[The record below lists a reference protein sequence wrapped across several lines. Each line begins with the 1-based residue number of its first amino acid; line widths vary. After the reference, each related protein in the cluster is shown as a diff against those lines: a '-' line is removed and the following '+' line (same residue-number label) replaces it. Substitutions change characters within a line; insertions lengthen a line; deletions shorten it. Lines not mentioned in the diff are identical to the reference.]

1 MIALD
6 DAARKAIDTAR
17 GLSVTMIDQG
27 WGTVYVSCADG
38 EFFLSRQA
46 GKVDPLSPAAVAP
59 VATPAVA
66 APASVAPAA
75 LPAIEVKAPHVATV
89 VSLAPVGSEVQAG
102 QAIATLRVLDE
113 TIEVAAAAAGTV
125 LAHVAQPGALAEYGN
140 TLVTLQP

>member
-6 DAARKAIDTAR
+6 EAARKAIDTAR

-38 EFFLSRQA
+38 EFFLSREA
-46 GKVDPLSPAAVAP
+46 GKVDPLSPVAVAAAP
-59 VATPAVA
+59 VAA
-66 APASVAPAA
+66 APAPVAPAA
-75 LPAIEVKAPHVATV
+75 VPAIEVKAPHVATI
-89 VSLAPVGSEVQAG
+89 VSLAPVGSVVQAG
-102 QAIATLRVLDE
+102 QAIATVRVLDE

-140 TLVTLQP
+140 ILLTLQP